1 MSART
6 LRAVR
11 PICKRLLLGPK
22 FHVNTNKAFTTI
34 LFLRNG
40 DGNGITRR
48 SSLDSTR
55 FMHGNKWLY
64 TTEVSPKVDVNA
76 VATADPLSIFNPP
89 TEQIT
94 TGASPSV
101 DTNSSSV
108 KEEFD
113 FAIVEMNRG
122 LSRLTKWGN
131 FVDIYNHCQAMKNR
145 GIKPNTKTYNLLLQ
159 VYHREGLF
167 HECIQLLHE
176 MIKHGI
182 PPDLET
188 FDFVLLSTSY
198 ELTGIYR
205 EYIWSLLEKHDLRP
219 SSLTYEHYLESFLVL
234 EEFEHAVDV
243 LDEIIENKIV
253 PTARTF
259 WQVTKLAIS
268 LNEADSAFE
277 TLLKFEKQYPVVLP
291 TIYMET
297 LRCASAHFHLE
308 GIIHCWKKIVDD
320 AKMVPDQGVCLNI
333 INAAARFGKPDLA
346 TAVIKLLVANRIKIE
361 EQHFAA
367 LLASYV
373 GVGDLKRAFNV
384 LELAR
389 ASGAEPD
396 YVTAM
401 PITDLIKSDVEKIDD
416 AYYTL
421 EELHSKGRKVDVSA
435 LNAIIRACR
444 FAVYNEETGSREADI
459 HRAVETYNQAEKLN
473 ITPNAQ
479 TFEMLM
485 ECCLSIKHRLLG
497 QQFMEEMRN
506 RGIGTSPEVYTNMIQ
521 LLCTDTDYEDAFT
534 LLEEM
539 KSHDILPPRTAYEAI
554 VRKCALHRDPRAN
567 IALEE
572 MQTVGYET
580 PQALV
585 NFVRT
590 GIIPNTNVLNYMR
603 KEPAV
608 FEGRSRK
615 PNISVN
621 PELDMLQAALD
632 NLGGDNSDFN
642 IPNLNQQ
649 DNYNSNY

>member
-6 LRAVR
+6 LRA
-11 PICKRLLLGPK
+11 IKLLLGPK
-22 FHVNTNKAFTTI
+22 FHVDTNKALTAI

-40 DGNGITRR
+40 NGNGITRR
-48 SSLDSTR
+48 NSLDSTS
-55 FMHGNKWLY
+55 KWHY
-64 TTEVSPKVDVNA
+64 TTEVLPKDNVNA
-76 VATADPLSIFNPP
+76 AVTAVPLPIFNSP
-89 TEQIT
+89 TKQITT
-94 TGASPSV
+94 TGASPSLDGTSV
-101 DTNSSSV
+101 DTVSSPA
-108 KEEFD
+108 KEVD
-113 FAIVEMNRG
+113 LAIVEMNKE
-122 LSRLTKWGN
+122 LLRLTKWGN
-131 FVDIYNHCQAMKNR
+131 LGEIYNHCQDMKNR

-167 HECIQLLHE
+167 NECIQLLHE
-176 MIKHGI
+176 MINHGI

-188 FDFVLLSTSY
+188 FDYVLLSTSF

-205 EYIWSLLEKHDLRP
+205 EYVWSLLEKHDLRP
-219 SSLTYEHYLESFLVL
+219 SSLTYEHYLESFLIV
-234 EEFEHAVDV
+234 EELEHAIDV
-243 LDEIIENKIV
+243 LDELLEKKIF

-259 WQVTKLAIS
+259 WQVTKLAIA
-268 LNEADSAFE
+268 LNEVDLAFD
-277 TLLKFEKQYPVVLP
+277 TLLKFEKQYPHVLP

-297 LRCASAHFHLE
+297 LRCASIHFHLE
-308 GIIHCWKKIVDD
+308 GILHCWKKIVDD
-320 AKMVPDQGVCLNI
+320 AKMVPDQGICLNI
-333 INAAARFGKPDLA
+333 INSAARFGNPDLA
-346 TAVIKLLVANRIKIE
+346 KRVIKLLVANRVKIE

-373 GVGDLKRAFNV
+373 VAGDLKRAFNV

-396 YVTAM
+396 YVTAL
-401 PITDLIKSDVEKIDD
+401 PITDLIKTDVEKIDD

-444 FAVYNEETGSREADI
+444 FVIYNKETGLREADI
-459 HRAVETYNQAEKLN
+459 HRAVETYNQAEKLD
-473 ITPNAQ
+473 ITPNVQ
-479 TFEMLM
+479 TFEMLI

-497 QQFMEEMRN
+497 QQFMEEMRSQ
-506 RGIGTSPEVYTNMIQ
+506 GISPTPKIYANMIQ
-521 LLCTDTDYEDAFT
+521 LVCTDTDYEDAFA

-539 KSHDILPPRTAYEAI
+539 KSRDILPPRTAYEAI

-572 MQTVGYET
+572 MQTVGYAT
-580 PQALV
+580 STTLI

-603 KEPAV
+603 KETAA
-608 FEGRSRK
+608 FEGRNRK
-615 PNISVN
+615 PNMSAD

-632 NLGGDNSDFN
+632 NLDGDNSNFN

-649 DNYNSNY
+649 DNYNSNN